1 MKEDTWKRFINGDE
15 GVLTSLPT
23 NIADS
28 WKNCHSHQVDPFLRK
43 PRKVMTLSEIK
54 QKQRENKVLIQLVK
68 EEVKK

>member
-28 WKNCHSHQVDPFLRK
+28 WKNCHSHQ
-43 PRKVMTLSEIK
+43 EILFCVS
-54 QKQRENKVLIQLVK
+54 REK
-68 EEVKK
+68 